1 MSYSASTLAQEAV
14 FNDDADDPSGSGEN
28 AAIWMAGGGVAVD
41 ASGNLYFAT
50 GNGDYGPNTT
60 TPVDFGCS
68 IVKLSPPSGGKFPP
82 VADWFTPHNQSSC
95 NDPNDLD
102 VGSGGLV
109 LLPTLP
115 SGKQLLAQMGKP
127 GTIYEVEI
135 DNDKMGHYC
144 NGCSYDSNIFGEVQS
159 ATKYGVWGTPVYWNG
174 FLYWGGD
181 NDNFKA
187 FSFNTTTGAISTS
200 PVFKSSEVFSFPGGS
215 ASVSSHGTTG
225 ATNGIVW
232 VLDNSSY
239 KSNCCAVLYAYQANN
254 GSELYNTNMVLSR
267 DQLGG
272 AVKFAVPTIA
282 NGKVYVGGNAGLTVY
297 GNVAGVSCSASE
309 SCQPPYGGT
318 VTANISLTCNA
329 SSNISASATACGSS
343 CNTTSQSGNTS
354 SLNETATANGSTGF
368 PWSCSFSYCYNNIC
382 H

>member
-1 MSYSASTLAQEAV
+1 
-14 FNDDADDPSGSGEN
+14 
-28 AAIWMAGGGVAVD
+28 
-41 ASGNLYFAT
+41 
-50 GNGDYGPNTT
+50 
-60 TPVDFGCS
+60 
-68 IVKLSPPSGGKFPP
+68 
-82 VADWFTPHNQSSC
+82 
-95 NDPNDLD
+95 
-102 VGSGGLV
+102 
-109 LLPTLP
+109 
-115 SGKQLLAQMGKP
+115 
-127 GTIYEVEI
+127 
-135 DNDKMGHYC
+135 
-144 NGCSYDSNIFGEVQS
+144 
-159 ATKYGVWGTPVYWNG
+159 VYWNG
-174 FLYWGGD
+174 LLYWGGD

-200 PVFKSSEVFSFPGGS
+200 PVFKSSEVFSFPGAS

-225 ATNGIVW
+225 STNGILW

-297 GNVAGVSCSASE
+297 GNVPGVSCSGSE

-318 VTANISLTCNA
+318 VTANISLTSNA
-329 SSNISASATACGSS
+329 SSNISASATACGYS

-354 SLNETATANGSTGF
+354 SLNETATANGLTGV